1 MFTQDREF
9 EMKTYFNKKAS
20 QSGRSMIEMLG
31 VLAIVGILSASGIA
45 GYSMAM
51 QKHKGNQL
59 IERVQLIATRARTI
73 YKNGNYIGISN
84 QNLIDS
90 GKLSA
95 KDLENPFGG
104 NLTVKKSSTT
114 PPHILI
120 QAANGSIPIDTCVDI
135 LTTDW
140 GGKGVISSISISIPS
155 GGTAVNSLPL
165 SVSDAINKCKFGDT
179 TANKGIS
186 WQFM

>member
-1 MFTQDREF
+1 MIN
-9 EMKTYFNKKAS
+9 FNKKAS

-59 IERVQLIATRARTI
+59 IATRARTI

-95 KDLENPFGG
+95 KDLENPFRGVY
-104 NLTVKKSSTT
+104 TV
-114 PPHILI
+114 H
-120 QAANGSIPIDTCVDI
+120 QASNNNG
-135 LTTDW
+135 
-140 GGKGVISSISISIPS
+140 
-155 GGTAVNSLPL
+155 
-165 SVSDAINKCKFGDT
+165 
-179 TANKGIS
+179 
-186 WQFM
+186 

>member
-1 MFTQDREF
+1 MIN
-9 EMKTYFNKKAS
+9 FNKKAS

-31 VLAIVGILSASGIA
+31 VLAIVGILSAGGIA

-51 QKHKGNQL
+51 QSYKTNALIEKIQL
-59 IERVQLIATRARTI
+59 IVTKSKTI
-73 YKNGNYIGISN
+73 YKNGNYNGVSN

-104 NLTVKKSSTT
+104 NLIIGSAAINTGSFYSSTGLLFVTANNT
-114 PPHILI
+114 PV
-120 QAANGSIPIDTCVDI
+120 NTCVDV

-140 GGKGVISSISISIPS
+140 GKEFYLFRIDEKENNYP
-155 GGTAVNSLPL
+155 TMSL
-165 SVSDAINKCKFGDT
+165 ANIITKCKVNNGGNVSLKVYF
-179 TANKGIS
+179 K
-186 WQFM
+186 